1 MAARE
6 RFEAAVVD
14 FASTLSPAERARS
27 SPTGWPGATP
37 QIAPAASSGAP

>member
-14 FASTLSPAERARS
+14 FAGTLSPADREKLADGLARRSAQTS
-27 SPTGWPGATP
+27 S
-37 QIAPAASSGAP
+37 APPSSRP